1 MSRIDLEGKRK
12 RILTVLRQHRVLSA
26 SLGIFLVVFSIIAI
40 GILST
45 IITAGMFPKFVL
57 ENFRIVRIENH
68 TVYTDLSFILF
79 DKLGYSVRANKIT
92 CTIQTDSAEGNTT
105 QILATGS
112 TMESVIFPRGSAKVE
127 NLSFMF
133 DVPNLESLL
142 GVLISDEAII
152 IQGQIYLEWGLTTPY
167 KIELSGI
174 EVDFFPS
181 ISILEIHPI
190 YPGNVLE
197 VLVQT
202 QNIHGVTLNITTASF
217 QLTSSEFGSFGTAYF
232 ENTSI
237 PPGRSNVS
245 LLLYSNGSELTWLT
259 ERILNNGTI
268 QASIREFQGEF
279 LFAHEHINISVQD
292 GPKFFWDDF
301 TPSLHISGINNININ
316 TSGGYFDV
324 NLEFE
329 GQPLWGYNLTCISF
343 DFYHQLLNETLGS
356 QIVGRGNFSKTIFVP
371 RLSTAQ
377 IGIRIMIIPEKVIE
391 MLIVWTQTGKINLDL
406 RNGIICLQFYEV
418 IFEVGF
424 TYAI

>member
-26 SLGIFLVVFSIIAI
+26 SLGIFLVLFSIIAI

-45 IITAGMFPKFVL
+45 IITVGMFPKFVL

-68 TVYTDLSFILF
+68 TVYTDLSFTLLEEL
-79 DKLGYSVRANKIT
+79 DYSVRANKIT
-92 CTIQTDSAEGNTT
+92 CTIQTDSTEGNVA

-112 TMESVIFPRGSAKVE
+112 TIESLIFPKGSIKVE

-133 DVPNLESLL
+133 DVPDLESLL
-142 GVLISDEAII
+142 RVLISDEAII
-152 IQGQIYLEWGLTTPY
+152 IQGQIHLEWGLTSPY

-174 EVDFFPS
+174 DVDFFPS
-181 ISILEIHPI
+181 ISILEIYPI
-190 YPGNVLE
+190 YPGNILH
-197 VLVQT
+197 VLVHAR
-202 QNIHGVTLNITTASF
+202 NFHGVTLNISSASF
-217 QLTSSEFGSFGTAYF
+217 QLTSPEFGSFGTAYF

-245 LLLYSNGSELTWLT
+245 LLLHSNASELTWLT

-268 QASIREFQGEF
+268 QASIRKFQGEF
-279 LFAHEHINISVQD
+279 LFAHENINISVQD

-301 TPSLHISGINNININ
+301 TPSLHILGINNINI
-316 TSGGYFDV
+316 SGGYFDV
-324 NLEFE
+324 NLGFE
-329 GQPLWGYNLTCISF
+329 GQPLWGYNLTCITF

-356 QIVGRGNFSKTIFVP
+356 QIVGRGNFSETILVP
-371 RLSTAQ
+371 RLSLAQ
-377 IGIRIMIIPEKVIE
+377 IGIRITIIPEKVVE
-391 MLIVWTQTGKINLDL
+391 MLIIWTQTREINLDL

-424 TYAI
+424 TSSL